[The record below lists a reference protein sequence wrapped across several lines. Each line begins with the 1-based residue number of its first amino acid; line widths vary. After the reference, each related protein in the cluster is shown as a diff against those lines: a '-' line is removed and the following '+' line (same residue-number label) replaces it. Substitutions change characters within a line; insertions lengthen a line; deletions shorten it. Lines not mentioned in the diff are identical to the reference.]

1 MDQFI
6 KEILFMDQGLVRE
19 NGFHLLLKNNLM
31 NIKDS
36 TIKIK
41 KMGLEFINGLMDR
54 NIKVSSKMI
63 LSKVKVQ

>member
-1 MDQFI
+1 MDQFT

-19 NGFHLLLKNNLM
+19 NGFHLLLNNNLM

-36 TIKIK
+36 TIMIK
-41 KMGLEFINGLMDR
+41 KMDLEFINGLMDHS
-54 NIKVSSKMI
+54 IKVSSKMI